1 MTKRKRSLIMSVL
14 TLLLCVA
21 LFAAGTYAL
30 FSDEVVLKNH
40 LQAGTL
46 DITLTRTSLLKNEL
60 DSNTGFLV
68 TKENPDDVDFS
79 GETKRNVF
87 DIIEDVALIVPGCW
101 YSAEMQI
108 SNNSDVA
115 FNYWIEVV
123 FSDDD
128 NLALA
133 DQLKVKLIT
142 KNGKIEGKLSEIAAL
157 ISNEKKPVGVL
168 AKKASELFTIRVEF
182 ENLETNNSAKKQSLS
197 FDVVVHA
204 VQQTTAPQ

>member
-30 FSDEVVLKNH
+30 FSDEVVLTNH

-60 DSNTGFLV
+60 DNKTGFLV
-68 TKENPDDVDFS
+68 TKENPEDVDFS

-87 DIIEDVALIVPGCW
+87 DIIEDTALIVPGCW

-128 NLALA
+128 DLALA
-133 DQLKVKLIT
+133 DQLKVTLIT
-142 KNGKIEGKLSEIAAL
+142 KNGKTEGKLSEIAAL

-182 ENLETNNSAKKQSLS
+182 EDLETNNSAKKQSLS

>member
-30 FSDEVVLKNH
+30 FSDEVVLTNH

-60 DSNTGFLV
+60 DNNTGFLV
-68 TKENPDDVDFS
+68 TKENPEDVDFS

-87 DIIEDVALIVPGCW
+87 DIIEGTTLIVPGCW

-115 FNYWIEVV
+115 FNYWLEVV
-123 FSDDD
+123 FDDKD

-133 DQLKVKLIT
+133 DQLKVTLIT
-142 KNGKIEGKLSEIAAL
+142 KNGKTEGKLSEIAAL

-182 ENLETNNSAKKQSLS
+182 EDLKTNNSAKKQSLS